1 MCQFVYKLAKVE
13 AKDEELAETS
23 FPGAWKN
30 KLTLLLKNLPTLK
43 SDRRHWLIRFPVL
56 IAEVERSTK

>member
-23 FPGAWKN
+23 FSGAWKN
-30 KLTLLLKNLPTLK
+30 
-43 SDRRHWLIRFPVL
+43 
-56 IAEVERSTK
+56 

>member
-23 FPGAWKN
+23 FSGAWKN
-30 KLTLLLKNLPTLK
+30 KLTLLLKK
-43 SDRRHWLIRFPVL
+43 SAHPLVW
-56 IAEVERSTK
+56 